1 MQLYSAVSKACS
13 TPTDWSDYWSLSN
26 EFRQFEGNMSTGGAG
41 SNVDAQISQMQTW
54 EVTAFDPEPYDP
66 ALAIARGQER
76 AAERRAKQKP
86 SK

>member
-1 MQLYSAVSKACS
+1 
-13 TPTDWSDYWSLSN
+13 
-26 EFRQFEGNMSTGGAG
+26 MSTGGAG